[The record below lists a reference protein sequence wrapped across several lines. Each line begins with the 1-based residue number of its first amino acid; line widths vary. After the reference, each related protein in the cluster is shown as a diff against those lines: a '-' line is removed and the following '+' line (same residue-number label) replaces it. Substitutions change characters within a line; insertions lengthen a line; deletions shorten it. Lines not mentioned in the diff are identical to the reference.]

1 MDPNKQKLMN
11 MHRGGKPR
19 YIQTFTFDDQRMMLQ
34 DPRFPEI
41 KEVSWLM
48 LNQKAGLVEEMETVK
63 IGEEEG
69 GVKLQEAI
77 KKVSRELIGC

>member
-1 MDPNKQKLMN
+1 
-11 MHRGGKPR
+11 
-19 YIQTFTFDDQRMMLQ
+19 
-34 DPRFPEI
+34 
-41 KEVSWLM
+41 
-48 LNQKAGLVEEMETVK
+48 LVEEMETVK